1 MHIRTVLGDI
11 APEELGITLGHEH
24 LLIDLRGLWDNPPIE
39 RAYLI
44 DQEPT
49 LENRGELMR
58 NPYDSRPNLL
68 IDDPELCIREL
79 MYYKEAG
86 GQGLIDMTTVGIK
99 PDPQGLLEIAQRTG
113 IPLKIAGQVQRT
125 GIHVVAGCGY
135 YRQPLIQEA
144 LHERSIEQISDDL
157 LRWLTEGMYDT
168 TIRAGLM
175 GELGTSSPIYP
186 FEERQLRAA
195 AQVQRQTGASIN
207 VHPLIWGHEHLHILD
222 ILEEEGADLTQVAIS
237 HCDELSNQSGMHK
250 LQSEEQC
257 SHSTRSARKR
267 ITIVVSN
274 TSLEILIVLI
284 AFCGYWKKGTVLR

>member
-24 LLIDLRGLWDNPPIE
+24 LLIDLRGLWDNPPVE

-68 IDDPELCIREL
+68 IDDSELCIREL

-99 PDPQGLLEIAQRTG
+99 PDPQGLFEIA
-113 IPLKIAGQVQRT
+113 QRT

-135 YRQPLIQEA
+135 YRQPLVPDS
-144 LHERSIEQISDDL
+144 LRERSTEQIADDL
-157 LRWLTEGMYDT
+157 QCWLTEGMYNT
-168 TIRAGLM
+168 TIRAG
-175 GELGTSSPIYP
+175 
-186 FEERQLRAA
+186 
-195 AQVQRQTGASIN
+195 
-207 VHPLIWGHEHLHILD
+207 
-222 ILEEEGADLTQVAIS
+222 
-237 HCDELSNQSGMHK
+237 
-250 LQSEEQC
+250 
-257 SHSTRSARKR
+257 
-267 ITIVVSN
+267 
-274 TSLEILIVLI
+274 
-284 AFCGYWKKGTVLR
+284 